1 MIEIGHGLNFYII
14 QKGEN
19 IMLKKTVV
27 PQFQEG
33 FLWGG
38 ATAANQLEG
47 AFDADGKG
55 LSTSDMAPFVPYDA
69 RNGKDFTF
77 DVNSVELEQYLS
89 GDTDT
94 YFPKRNG
101 VDFYHRYKEDI
112 ALFAEMGFKVFR
124 MSIAWPRIFPTGEE
138 ETPNEA
144 GLAFYDKVLD
154 ELLKYNIEPLVTIS
168 HYEMPVA
175 LSQKYNGWED
185 RRLIDLYL
193 KFANTLFDRYKDKV
207 KYWITF
213 NEMNMMLTSLYTGGG
228 ILEDKIKGSKEQVGY
243 QATHHQFVASALAV
257 KSGKEKMPNAQIGCM
272 ICRLETYAASSK
284 PEDVLQTLKEDQ
296 MNLFYPEVQVRGEYP
311 SYMNRYFKEQGI
323 ELVKEAGDDEILRN
337 NTVDFIAFSY
347 YMTYIGKYDPDDNS
361 NSGMLVSQIKNPHLE
376 LSQWGWPID
385 PIGLRIAL
393 NRLYDRYQ
401 KPLFVVENGLG
412 AKDKLEEDGTIHD
425 SYRIDYL
432 RAHIEQMKEAVA
444 DGVELMGFTS
454 WGPIDIISCST
465 SEMAKRYGFI
475 YVDQDNLGNGTLDR
489 YRKDSFYWY
498 KQVIESNGEVL

>member
-323 ELVKEAGDDEILRN
+323 EIVKEAGDDEILRN

>member
-1 MIEIGHGLNFYII
+1 
-14 QKGEN
+14 
-19 IMLKKTVV
+19 
-27 PQFQEG
+27 
-33 FLWGG
+33 
-38 ATAANQLEG
+38 
-47 AFDADGKG
+47 
-55 LSTSDMAPFVPYDA
+55 
-69 RNGKDFTF
+69 
-77 DVNSVELEQYLS
+77 
-89 GDTDT
+89 
-94 YFPKRNG
+94 
-101 VDFYHRYKEDI
+101 
-112 ALFAEMGFKVFR
+112 
-124 MSIAWPRIFPTGEE
+124 
-138 ETPNEA
+138 
-144 GLAFYDKVLD
+144 
-154 ELLKYNIEPLVTIS
+154 
-168 HYEMPVA
+168 
-175 LSQKYNGWED
+175 
-185 RRLIDLYL
+185 
-193 KFANTLFDRYKDKV
+193 
-207 KYWITF
+207 
-213 NEMNMMLTSLYTGGG
+213 
-228 ILEDKIKGSKEQVGY
+228 
-243 QATHHQFVASALAV
+243 
-257 KSGKEKMPNAQIGCM
+257 
-272 ICRLETYAASSK
+272 
-284 PEDVLQTLKEDQ
+284 

>member
-1 MIEIGHGLNFYII
+1 
-14 QKGEN
+14 
-19 IMLKKTVV
+19 MLKKTVV
-27 PQFQEG
+27 PKFQEG

-89 GDTDT
+89 GDTDV

-323 ELVKEAGDDEILRN
+323 EIVKEAGDDEILRN

-347 YMTYIGKYDPDDNS
+347 YMTYIGKYDPNDNS

-412 AKDKLEEDGTIHD
+412 AKDVLEEDGTIHD

-465 SEMAKRYGFI
+465 SEMVKRYGFI

>member
-1 MIEIGHGLNFYII
+1 MTN
-14 QKGEN
+14 QEN
-19 IMLKKTVV
+19 KQVF
-27 PQFQEG
+27 PAG

-55 LSTSDMAPFVPYDA
+55 LSTSDMAPFVPKEL

-77 DVNSVELEQYLS
+77 DVNSVELEEFL
-89 GDTDT
+89 GGNTDV

-101 VDFYHRYKEDI
+101 VDFFHRYKEDI
-112 ALFAEMGFKVFR
+112 ALFAEMGFKVLR
-124 MSIAWPRIFPTGEE
+124 ISMAWTRIFPTGEE
-138 ETPNEA
+138 EVPNEA
-144 GLAFYDKVLD
+144 GLAFYDNVLD
-154 ELLKYNIEPLVTIS
+154 ELLKHNIEPLVTIS
-168 HYEMPVA
+168 HYEMPIH
-175 LSQKYNGWED
+175 LTQKYNGWED

-213 NEMNMMLTSLYTGGG
+213 NEMNMILTSLYTGGG
-228 ILEDKIKGSKEQVGY
+228 ILEDKIKGSKEQVAY

-296 MNLFYPEVQVRGEYP
+296 MNLFYPEVQARGEYP
-311 SYMNRYFKEQGI
+311 SYMNRYFEENEI
-323 ELVKEAGDDEILRN
+323 ELVKEPEDDAIIKN

-347 YMTYIGKYDPDDNS
+347 YMTYIGKYDPNDNS
-361 NSGMLVSQIKNPHLE
+361 NSGMLVSQVKNPHLE
-376 LSQWGWPID
+376 VTEWGWPID
-385 PIGLRIAL
+385 PIGLRVAL
-393 NRLYDRYQ
+393 NRLYDRYRM
-401 KPLFVVENGLG
+401 PLFIVENGLG
-412 AKDKLEEDGTIHD
+412 ATDKLEEDGSIHD
-425 SYRIDYL
+425 TYRIDYL
-432 RAHIEQMKEAVA
+432 RRHIEQMKEAVA

-465 SEMAKRYGFI
+465 SEMGKRYGFI
-475 YVDQDNLGNGTLDR
+475 YVDQDNAGNGTLRR
-489 YRKDSFYWY
+489 YRKDSFDWY
-498 KQVIESNGEVL
+498 RQVIESNGQIL